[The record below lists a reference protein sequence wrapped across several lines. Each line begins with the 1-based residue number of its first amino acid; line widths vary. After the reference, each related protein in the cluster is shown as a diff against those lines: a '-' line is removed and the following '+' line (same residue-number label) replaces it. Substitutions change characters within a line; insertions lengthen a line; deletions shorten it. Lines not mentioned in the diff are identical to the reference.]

1 MRRAASRLLA
11 TTLVAVAWAGPTH
24 ADGVL
29 AIGVTAPIIQGGL
42 TFGYVRNFSPR
53 TSAQAA
59 AVDTC
64 RRLANVPQA
73 AENCRVVATFTDQCF
88 AIAFVPQAAT
98 GLAWAVNS
106 DRQEA
111 ERRAMNDCAAA
122 SGADRDK
129 CRIVQSRCD
138 GSTFADRCI
147 GRVAAPPDQ
156 RIVACTALIESGD
169 ESDSDLASDFV
180 NRGNAHAGRQEFDK
194 AIADYTEVLKH
205 KPTDAIAFYD
215 RGDAFRLK
223 RDYDNAIADYDRAIA
238 LNPRYE
244 DAFVNRGAAYAAKG
258 DPDRA
263 ISDYTVALLLDASDT
278 TAYRN
283 RGDAYVDKG
292 DRELALQDYDEAI
305 KRAPGD
311 ADGYRSRGYLHFYAG
326 DFAKAADDLA
336 RVAGAEPDDLYAA
349 LWAYLAVS
357 RTDAANASKKSL
369 AAAAAR
375 SNAAPNRSWPHPVLE
390 LLLGSRT
397 IAATLAAAAT
407 PAEHCEAQFYG
418 GEWMLLHG
426 DRGGAITAL
435 RDAEGSCPKTFIE
448 YKGARAELK
457 RLNPP

>member
-1 MRRAASRLLA
+1 VLTRSAR
-11 TTLVAVAWAGPTH
+11 

-29 AIGVTAPIIQGGL
+29 AIGVTTPIVQGGL
-42 TFGYVRNFSPR
+42 TFGYVRNFAPR
-53 TSAQAA
+53 PSAQAA

-98 GLAWAVNS
+98 GLAWAINS

-111 ERRAMNDCAAA
+111 ERKAMNDCAAA
-122 SGADRDK
+122 AGPDRDK
-129 CRIVQSRCD
+129 CRVVQSRCD
-138 GSTFADRCI
+138 GSTFSDRCI
-147 GRVAAPPDQ
+147 GRIAAPPDQ
-156 RIVACTALIESGD
+156 RIVACTALIQSGD

-180 NRGNAHAGRQEFDK
+180 NRGNAHASREEFDQ

-205 KPTDAIAFYD
+205 KPNDAIAFYD

-223 RDYDNAIADYDRAIA
+223 RDYANAIADYDRAIA
-238 LNPRYE
+238 INPRYE

-263 ISDYTVALLLDASDT
+263 ISDYTVALLLDGSDT

-292 DRELALQDYDEAI
+292 DLDLALQDYDEAI
-305 KRAPGD
+305 ARAPND

-326 DFAKAADDLA
+326 EFAKSATDLA
-336 RVAGAEPDDLYAA
+336 RVASAEPDDLYAA
-349 LWAYLAVS
+349 LWTYLAAS
-357 RTDAANASKKSL
+357 RTDAANAGKKSL

-375 SNAAPNRSWPHPVLE
+375 SNAAFNPAWPHPVLE
-390 LLLGSRT
+390 LMLGSRT
-397 IAATLAAAAT
+397 LEATLAAATTA
-407 PAEHCEAQFYG
+407 AERCEAQFYG
-418 GEWMLLHG
+418 GEWMLLRA
-426 DRGGAITAL
+426 DRAGAAKAL
-435 RDAEGSCPKTFIE
+435 QAALDTCPKTFIE
-448 YKGARAELK
+448 SKGARADLR

>member
-1 MRRAASRLLA
+1 MRRVAPQFLAAALLA
-11 TTLVAVAWAGPTH
+11 AAWTGPAR

-29 AIGVTAPIIQGGL
+29 AIGVTTPIVQGGL

-98 GLAWAVNS
+98 GLAWAVNP

-111 ERRAMNDCAAA
+111 ERKAMNDCATAA
-122 SGADRDK
+122 GADRDT

-138 GSTFADRCI
+138 GSTFSDRCI

-169 ESDSDLASDFV
+169 ESDNDLASDFV

-258 DPDRA
+258 DYDRA
-263 ISDYTVALLLDASDT
+263 INDYTVALLLDGSDV

-292 DRELALQDYDEAI
+292 DLDLAAQDYDEAI

-311 ADGYRSRGYLHFYAG
+311 TDGYRSRGYLHFYAG
-326 DFAKAADDLA
+326 DFAKAVDDLA
-336 RVAGAEPDDLYAA
+336 RVVSAESDDLYPA
-349 LWAYLAVS
+349 LWTYLAAA
-357 RTDAANASKKSL
+357 RADAVTARKALKD
-369 AAAAAR
+369 AAAR
-375 SNAAPNRSWPHPVLE
+375 SSAASGTSWPRPVLD
-390 LLLGSRT
+390 LLLGSRP
-397 IAATLAAAAT
+397 IEATLAAAAT
-407 PAEHCEAQFYG
+407 PAERCEAQFYG
-418 GEWMLLHG
+418 GEWMLLQG
-426 DRGGAITAL
+426 DRAGAIAAL
-435 RDAEGSCPKTFIE
+435 RAAEDTCPKTFIE
-448 YKGARAELK
+448 YKGARAELR